1 MTPQTVTLEL
11 PKPLYQRLWQKSQR
25 QQRTVVEELYR
36 LTDAELDESI
46 SDGIDQQL
54 LLLKMLP
61 DDALWST
68 ARASV
73 DQDKQIRMHE
83 LFDKRNRLGDLSEL
97 ESAELQSIIDLGS
110 HVTLIRAE
118 AAVLLKERGYD
129 ISELGPKGS

>member
-1 MTPQTVTLEL
+1 MTLQTVTLEL

-68 ARASV
+68 ARVTV
-73 DQDKQIRMHE
+73 DQAKQRRMHE
-83 LFDKRNRLGDLSEL
+83 LFDKRNRFGDLSEL

-129 ISELGPKGS
+129 ILELGPKGR